1 MNAGET
7 RPIRI
12 LRIIARMNVG
22 GPAWQVSVLTRGL
35 DEHRFESRLV
45 VGDVG
50 EGEADFIALRDP
62 ELPVLKIPAL
72 GRSVRFGDD
81 LRAFVAIRRAIRDYR
96 PDIVHTHTAKAGVL
110 GRLAAAT
117 CRVPVRVHTFHGHV
131 LHGYFNRWVTRLVRI
146 VEGLLAR
153 RTTALVAVG
162 ERVRDELL
170 GSGIGRA
177 DQYVVI
183 PPGVALGARPD
194 RVSARTALGLPVDQ
208 PVVLFVGRL
217 TAVKR
222 PDRLI
227 EAMALVLDRRPD
239 AVLAIAGEGELLEE
253 TRSRAEPLG
262 ASVRF
267 LGWRRDIAGLYAAAD
282 CMVLTSDNEGMPV
295 TLIEAAMA
303 GVPSVTT
310 DVGSAREVVLNEVTG
325 LVVEPDAAAIA
336 DGLIRLLDDDLRG
349 KLGAAARKRAEAEFG
364 TRRLIADHEALY
376 ERLMAELGAAARET
390 DTG

>member
-1 MNAGET
+1 MTGTGA
-7 RPIRI
+7 RPIRV

-35 DEHRFESRLV
+35 DRDRFESRLIA
-45 VGDVG
+45 GDVG
-50 EGEADFIALRDP
+50 EGEADFIELRDP
-62 ELPVLKIPAL
+62 CLPVVKIPAL
-72 GRSVRFGDD
+72 GRSLRIGDD

-170 GSGIGRA
+170 GAGIGRS

-183 PPGVALGARPD
+183 PPGVALEAFPD

-227 EAMALVLDRRPD
+227 EAMDLVLQRRPD
-239 AVLAIAGEGELLEE
+239 VILAIAGEGDLFEE
-253 TRSRAEPLG
+253 TRVLAEPLG
-262 ASVRF
+262 PSVRF
-267 LGWRRDIAGLYAAAD
+267 LSWRRDITCLYAAAD

-310 DVGSAREVVLNEVTG
+310 NVGSAREVVLDGVTG
-325 LVVEPDAAAIA
+325 LVVAPSAAAVA
-336 DGLIRLLDDDLRG
+336 DGLVRLLDNDLRHRM
-349 KLGAAARKRAEAEFG
+349 GAAARARAETEFC
-364 TRRLIADHEALY
+364 TQRLIADHEALY
-376 ERLMAELGAAARET
+376 ERLLVADGSADA
-390 DTG
+390 G

>member
-81 LRAFVAIRRAIRDYR
+81 LRAFVAIRRAILDYR

-170 GSGIGRA
+170 GAGVGRS
-177 DQYVVI
+177 DQCVVI
-183 PPGVALGARPD
+183 PPGVALEALPD
-194 RVSARTALGLPVDQ
+194 RVSARTALGLPLDR
-208 PVVLFVGRL
+208 PLVLFVGRL

-227 EAMALVLDRRPD
+227 EAMVLVLERRSD
-239 AVLAIAGEGELLEE
+239 VVLAIAGEGELLEE

-262 ASVRF
+262 ESVRF
-267 LGWRRDIAGLYAAAD
+267 LGWRQDIAGLYAAAD

-310 DVGSAREVVLNEVTG
+310 DVGSAREVVLDGVTG
-325 LVVEPDAAAIA
+325 LAVAPDAAAVA
-336 DGLIRLLDDDLRG
+336 DGLVRLLDTDLRHQM
-349 KLGAAARKRAEAEFG
+349 GAAARARAEAEFG
-364 TRRLIADHEALY
+364 TRRLITDHEALY
-376 ERLMAELGAAARET
+376 ERLVAANRQSDA
-390 DTG
+390 G

>member
-1 MNAGET
+1 VNAGET

-35 DEHRFESRLV
+35 NRDRFESRLIA
-45 VGDVG
+45 GDVG

-72 GRSVRFGDD
+72 GRSVRFGGD

-131 LHGYFNRWVTRLVRI
+131 LHGYFKRWVTRLVRI

-170 GSGIGRA
+170 GAGIGRS

-183 PPGVALGARPD
+183 PPGVALEARPD
-194 RVSARTALGLPVDQ
+194 RVSARNGLGLPLNR
-208 PVVLFVGRL
+208 PLVLFVGRL

-227 EAMALVLDRRPD
+227 EAMALVLDTRPD

-262 ASVRF
+262 ESVRF
-267 LGWRRDIAGLYAAAD
+267 LGWQRDIAGLYAAAD

-310 DVGSAREVVLNEVTG
+310 DVGSAREVVLDGVTG
-325 LVVEPDAAAIA
+325 LVVAPDAAAVA
-336 DGLIRLLDDDLRG
+336 DGLVRLLDNDLRHRM
-349 KLGAAARKRAEAEFG
+349 GAAARARAEAEFD
-364 TRRLIADHEALY
+364 TRRLITDHESLY
-376 ERLMAELGAAARET
+376 ERLVAANRQP